1 MTKNT
6 ELVYK
11 GFLRLSEEEKEILI
25 QELNKYLKKD
35 YKKRMKIVN
44 QERIT
49 LGPLSNTCVC
59 CGK

>member
-11 GFLRLSEEEKEILI
+11 GFLRLSEDEKNMLI
-25 QELNKYLKKD
+25 QELNRYLKKD
-35 YKKRMKIVN
+35 YNARVKMAN
-44 QERIT
+44 QERIS
-49 LGPLSNTCVC
+49 LGPLSTACVC